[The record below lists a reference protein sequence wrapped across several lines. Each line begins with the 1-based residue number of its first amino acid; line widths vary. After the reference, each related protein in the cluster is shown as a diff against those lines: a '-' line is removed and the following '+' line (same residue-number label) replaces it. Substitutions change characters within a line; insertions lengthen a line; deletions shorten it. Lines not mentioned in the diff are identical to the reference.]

1 MSDEDL
7 FGSDDN
13 EETEDTKVSSSGGN
27 GPTDV
32 GNDEADDENL
42 FGSDDDEPTG
52 WVDAP
57 TSKDDRLAAILGQ
70 SSTTEAKNTEKKPTK
85 SKLFL
90 EKTVPLPEDISK
102 LAYLKAPSFHENS
115 KRRI

>member
-102 LAYLKAPSFHENS
+102 LGTSRPRFDENS